1 MRFDIDTAGV
11 IRLADAFGAN
21 IKQMRRA
28 ETRALNK
35 TLRWGIKNIAKELGK
50 EIKIPA
56 KLIKQRIR
64 GFKATRRKARAR
76 IYAGL
81 NAIKAKRLGKVRQ
94 LKKGVRAGRHTFKGA
109 FITATSNAHT
119 GIFERTGEKKRAMK
133 SGSYAGTNVKREPIR
148 EVELDINTQSVTA
161 IIDKWFGRIQ
171 EQFFVILKGE
181 LRHEVFGK
189 ANA

>member
-1 MRFDIDTAGV
+1 MNFDIDTAGV

-35 TLRWGIKNIAKELGK
+35 SIKWGVGKIAREVGK
-50 EIKIPA
+50 EVKIPA
-56 KLIKQRIR
+56 KLIKQRVR

-109 FITATSNAHT
+109 FVTATSNAHT
-119 GIFERTGEKKRAMK
+119 GIFERTGEKKRTMK
-133 SGSYAGTNVKREPIR
+133 SGSYAGKNVKREPIR

-171 EQFFVILKGE
+171 ERFFEIFKRELKY
-181 LRHEVFGK
+181 EVFVK